1 MRSEKNANG
10 SVAARRIKTNLIK
23 NLKHLVERGA
33 DINCFEDQDKV
44 RPIHFA
50 AQFANLKILKYLANN
65 GADINA
71 ETYDGQTAFDLIFNL
86 IS

>member
-1 MRSEKNANG
+1 MQTNLNK
-10 SVAARRIKTNLIK
+10 NLIK
-23 NLKHLVERGA
+23 SIIRNAFKQVKHLVESGA

-86 IS
+86 IG

>member
-1 MRSEKNANG
+1 MQTNLNK
-10 SVAARRIKTNLIK
+10 NLIK
-23 NLKHLVERGA
+23 SIIRDDFKQVKHLVESGA

-86 IS
+86 IG

>member
-1 MRSEKNANG
+1 MIFLCCLRK
-10 SVAARRIKTNLIK
+10 I
-23 NLKHLVERGA
+23 KHLVESGA

-86 IS
+86 IG

>member
-1 MRSEKNANG
+1 MVFLCCLRK
-10 SVAARRIKTNLIK
+10 I
-23 NLKHLVERGA
+23 KHLVESGA
-33 DINCFEDQDKV
+33 DINCFEDQDEV

-71 ETYDGQTAFDLIFNL
+71 ETYDGQTAFDFIQPALYPPP
-86 IS
+86 